1 MITKPKIY
9 TRDFVLKEVTDMLNE
24 IREDKDIFFLWQVF
38 EKKSY
43 SIKRYSEWKK
53 EHSKDEEISE
63 TIEKIHDILETRVVI
78 GAMKKSLHVTMTI
91 FHLKNNFKWTDKVE
105 INQKNAHPVPIL
117 WNPDGSSILEEI
129 QKKELLGLL
138 WK

>member
-1 MITKPKIY
+1 
-9 TRDFVLKEVTDMLNE
+9 
-24 IREDKDIFFLWQVF
+24 
-38 EKKSY
+38 
-43 SIKRYSEWKK
+43 
-53 EHSKDEEISE
+53 
-63 TIEKIHDILETRVVI
+63 
-78 GAMKKSLHVTMTI
+78 MKKSLHVTMTI

-138 WK
+138 